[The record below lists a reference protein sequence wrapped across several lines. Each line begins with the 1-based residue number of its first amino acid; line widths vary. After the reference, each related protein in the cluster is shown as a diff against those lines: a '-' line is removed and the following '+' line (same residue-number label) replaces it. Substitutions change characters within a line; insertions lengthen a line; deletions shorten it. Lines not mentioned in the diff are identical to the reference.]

1 MNYDAEIVEK
11 LCMDSGEQLP
21 NPYTLA
27 NYSEDLSDLPN
38 FEFVDLYNYL
48 IQYNT
53 KYDHNGLK
61 AYKALDSSYRL
72 VDDGSVEKMLYH
84 PINEVSKYCVVKSN
98 VKPTQRDKDKF
109 T

>member
-1 MNYDAEIVEK
+1 
-11 LCMDSGEQLP
+11 MDSGEQLP
-21 NPYTLA
+21 NPYTLD
-27 NYSEDLSDLPN
+27 NFSEDLSDLPN

-48 IQYNT
+48 IQYKT

-84 PINEVSKYCVVKSN
+84 PINHVSKYCVVKSN
-98 VKPTQRDKDKF
+98 VKPTQRVKDTF
-109 T
+109 TKEST